1 MLIYISFLT
10 GTKMSINSKQKYFMF
25 KLALLSLYFVT
36 NFAMAQQH
44 KSYQLLSGVII
55 DKNIKNIYV
64 INPNGGLD
72 SVSLHTGLINWH
84 SDKAALPVM
93 INNNQLIAQEEN
105 NVAGSLSLKS
115 LNTEN
120 GEETH
125 AKQLT
130 LPNKMM
136 APVADGLERTFNI
149 MANFDNNLNG
159 EILWSYSYQIA
170 QGMVSEKVPLPIKYY
185 GVISLDDS
193 QLLNNTSMH
202 IVQQAHQ
209 NTNKS
214 VVGEFLTNLQIDSN
228 ARQFKSVDSE
238 HVLVSKLKA
247 DPSQWNKYAWDIYDK
262 NGQLVGSLSHSSSYS
277 PFIVSNKMIVFI
289 SQPNT
294 KVKNNKLIET
304 PLTLQAIS
312 LDSGSLIWDKEV
324 RDLRFIGTYPQ

>member
-1 MLIYISFLT
+1 MLIFIRFLT
-10 GTKMSINSKQKYFMF
+10 GIKMSINSEHKSFIF
-25 KLALLSLYFVT
+25 KLVLLSFYFVSNT
-36 NFAMAQQH
+36 VTAQQQ
-44 KSYQLLSGVII
+44 KSYQLLGGVII
-55 DKNIKNIYV
+55 DKNIENIYV
-64 INPNGGLD
+64 INPDSGLD
-72 SVSLHTGLINWH
+72 SVSLHTGLVNWH

-93 INNNQLIAQEEN
+93 INNNQLIAQEEI
-105 NVAGSLSLKS
+105 NVTGNLSLKS

-120 GEETH
+120 GEETDS
-125 AKQLT
+125 KQLP

-136 APVADGLERTFNI
+136 APVADGLERKFNI
-149 MANFDNNLNG
+149 MVNYDNNPKG
-159 EILWSYSYQIA
+159 DILWSYSYQVA
-170 QGMVSEKVPLPIKYY
+170 QGMVSEDTPLPVKHY

-193 QLLNNTSMH
+193 QLLNNVSMR

-209 NTNKS
+209 NTNKT
-214 VVGEFLTNLQIDSN
+214 VLGDFLTNLQIDSN

-238 HVLVSKLKA
+238 HILVSKLKT
-247 DPSQWNKYAWDIYDK
+247 DPSQWNKYAWDVYDT

-277 PFIVSNKMIVFI
+277 PFIVSDKTIVFI

-324 RDLRFIGTYPQ
+324 RDLRYNGTYPH